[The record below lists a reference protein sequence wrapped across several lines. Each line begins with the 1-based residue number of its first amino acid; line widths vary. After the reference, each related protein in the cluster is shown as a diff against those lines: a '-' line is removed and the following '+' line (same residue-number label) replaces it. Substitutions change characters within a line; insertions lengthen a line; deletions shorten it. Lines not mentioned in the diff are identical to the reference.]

1 MKKVLILGVNGFIGH
16 HLSKRILETT
26 DWEVY
31 GMDMNQDRVADL
43 LANEQYKRRMHF
55 FEGDITINKEWVE
68 YHVKKCDVILP
79 LVAIAT
85 PSTYVKEPLRVFEL
99 DFEANLPIVR
109 AAAKYGKHLVFPSTS
124 EVYGMSHDSEFDP
137 ENSELVYGPI
147 NKPRWIYACSKQL
160 MDRVIWGYGMEGLNF
175 TLFRPFNWIG
185 AGLDSIH
192 TPKEGSSR
200 VLTQFFGHI
209 VRGEAIQ
216 LVDGGHQ
223 KRAFTYIDDGVD
235 ALMKIIE
242 NKGGKASGQI
252 YNIGNPANNHSIRE
266 LAGMM
271 LDLAAQY
278 PEYAEGAKQVRVTET
293 SSGAYYGAGYQDV
306 QNRVPKIDN
315 TRSDLDWAPR
325 TTMADALRHIFD
337 AYRGQVGEARALVD

>member
-31 GMDMNQDRVADL
+31 GMDMQCERLQDL
-43 LANEQYKRRMHF
+43 LRHPRMHF

-109 AAAKYGKHLVFPSTS
+109 SAAKYKKHLIFPSTS
-124 EVYGMSHDSEFDP
+124 EVYGMSEDAEFDP
-137 ENSELVYGPI
+137 ENSHLVYGPI
-147 NKPRWIYACSKQL
+147 NKPRWIYACAKQL

-209 VRGEAIQ
+209 VRGENIQ
-216 LVDGGHQ
+216 LVDGGQQ
-223 KRAFTYIDDGVD
+223 KRAFTYIDDGIA

-242 NKGGKASGQI
+242 NKDGKASGQI
-252 YNIGNPANNHSIRE
+252 YNVGNPVNNYSIRD

-271 LDLAAQY
+271 LALATEY
-278 PEYAEGAKQVRVTET
+278 PEYRESAKAVKLVET
-293 SSGAYYGAGYQDV
+293 SSGAYYGSGYQDV

-315 TRSDLDWAPR
+315 TMHDLDWAPAVG
-325 TTMADALRHIFD
+325 MADALRHIFD
-337 AYRGQVGEARALVD
+337 AYRGQVGAARALVD

>member
-16 HLSKRILETT
+16 HLSKRILAST

-31 GMDMNQDRVADL
+31 GMDMQCDRLHDL
-43 LANEQYKRRMHF
+43 LQHPRMHF

-109 AAAKYGKHLVFPSTS
+109 SAAKYGKHLIFPSTS
-124 EVYGMSHDSEFDP
+124 EVYGMSEDAAFDP
-137 ENSELVYGPI
+137 EQSSLVYGPI
-147 NKPRWIYACSKQL
+147 NKPRWIYACAKQL

-209 VRGEAIQ
+209 VRGEPIQ
-216 LVDGGHQ
+216 LVDGGQQ
-223 KRAFTYIDDGVD
+223 KRAFTYIDDGIA

-242 NKGGKASGQI
+242 NKDGRASGQI
-252 YNIGNPANNHSIRE
+252 YNVGNPVNNYSIR
-266 LAGMM
+266 
-271 LDLAAQY
+271 DLAAMMLALAAEY
-278 PEYAEGAKQVRVTET
+278 PEYRDTARAVELVET
-293 SSGAYYGAGYQDV
+293 SSGAYYGSGYQDV
-306 QNRVPKIDN
+306 QNRVPKIEN
-315 TRSDLDWAPR
+315 TMRDLDWSPSVG
-325 TTMADALRHIFD
+325 MDDALRHIFD
-337 AYRGQVGEARALVD
+337 AYRGQVGAARALVD

>member
-31 GMDMNQDRVADL
+31 GMDMQSDRIADL
-43 LANEQYKRRMHF
+43 LQHPRMRF
-55 FEGDITINKEWVE
+55 FEGDITINTEWVE

-109 AAAKYGKHLVFPSTS
+109 SAAKYKKHLIFPSTS
-124 EVYGMSHDSEFDP
+124 EVYGMSADAEFDP
-137 ENSELVYGPI
+137 ENSNLVYGPI
-147 NKPRWIYACSKQL
+147 NKPRWIYACAKQL

-209 VRGEAIQ
+209 VRGENIQ
-216 LVDGGHQ
+216 LVDGGQQ
-223 KRAFTYIDDGVD
+223 KRAFTYIDDGID

-242 NKGGKASGQI
+242 NKEGTATGKI
-252 YNIGNPANNHSIRE
+252 YNIGNPVNNYSIRE

-271 LDLAAQY
+271 LDLAAEY
-278 PEYAEGAKQVRVTET
+278 PEYRASAKAVKLVDT
-293 SSGAYYGAGYQDV
+293 SSGAYYGSGYQDV
-306 QNRVPKIDN
+306 QNRVPKIEN
-315 TRSDLDWAPR
+315 TCAELGWAPKVA
-325 TTMADALRHIFD
+325 MQDALRNIFD
-337 AYRGQVGEARALVD
+337 AYRGQVVQAKSLVDEA

>member
-31 GMDMNQDRVADL
+31 GMDMQSDRIADL
-43 LANEQYKRRMHF
+43 LQHPRMRF
-55 FEGDITINKEWVE
+55 FEGDITINTEWVE

-109 AAAKYGKHLVFPSTS
+109 SAAKYKKHLIFPSTS
-124 EVYGMSHDSEFDP
+124 EVYGMSADAEFDP
-137 ENSELVYGPI
+137 ENSNLVYGPI
-147 NKPRWIYACSKQL
+147 NKPRWIYACAKQL

-209 VRGEAIQ
+209 VRGENIQ
-216 LVDGGHQ
+216 LVDGGQQ
-223 KRAFTYIDDGVD
+223 KRAFTYIDDGID

-242 NKGGKASGQI
+242 NKEGAATGKI
-252 YNIGNPANNHSIRE
+252 YNIGNPVNNYSIRD

-271 LDLAAQY
+271 LDLAAEY
-278 PEYAEGAKQVRVTET
+278 PEYRESAKAVQLVDT

-306 QNRVPKIDN
+306 QNRVPKIEN
-315 TRSDLDWAPR
+315 TCAELGWAPKVA
-325 TTMADALRHIFD
+325 MQDALRNIFD
-337 AYRGQVGEARALVD
+337 AYRGQVVQAKSLVDEA